1 MDKDNLKYTQNK
13 VNDPLAQPHDSNER
27 VGIYKP
33 IAALFFWAFSHTN
46 VLYVVSPES
55 QTIL

>member
-27 VGIYKP
+27 VAIYKP
-33 IAALFFWAFSHTN
+33 IAALFF
-46 VLYVVSPES
+46 
-55 QTIL
+55 